1 MRHMAVANTSKTHV
15 NGLINRT
22 MRLAQVALDRRLAPH
37 GVSFSQCVVLIHL
50 YEVKPA
56 PLNQGMLAQ
65 DLNLERSSMST
76 LVDSLERAGLL
87 KRVADPA
94 DGRRWML
101 ALTARGKALEK
112 KIYQTLDAWDDE
124 LLGGLSAS
132 DRRQF
137 TRSLETVLARARAL
151 RYEPG
156 GVNGRVH

>member
-1 MRHMAVANTSKTHV
+1 MAVADSPRTHV

-22 MRLAQVALDRRLAPH
+22 MRLAQVALDRRLASH

-50 YEVKPA
+50 YEAKPS

-76 LVDSLERAGLL
+76 LVDSLERAGLV
-87 KRVADPA
+87 KRVADPN

-101 ALTARGKALEK
+101 ALTARGKGLEK
-112 KIYQTLDAWDDE
+112 RIYQTLDTWDND
-124 LLGGLSAS
+124 LLGDLSAA

-137 TRSLETVLARARAL
+137 TRSLESVLARARAL
-151 RYEPG
+151 RYAPG
-156 GVNGRVH
+156 EANGRIH